1 LGNPTNIAIAGYVL
15 FSFLDFALFFLIKKL
30 PHNKPGFIIDQT
42 VLTDNSSGVSTGQI
56 LWTDIEDISVTEI
69 HRQKLI
75 MLQVV
80 NPIHYIDK
88 QTSVFKRKMMEM
100 NYKMYG
106 TPLSITSNG
115 LKLSFDDLLSMLT
128 DKLIASRQ

>member
-1 LGNPTNIAIAGYVL
+1 M
-15 FSFLDFALFFLIKKL
+15 

>member
-1 LGNPTNIAIAGYVL
+1 MGNPTNIAIAGYVL

-30 PHNKPGFIIDQT
+30 PQNKPGFIIDQT

-56 LWTDIEDISVTEI
+56 LWTDIEDISVIEI

-80 NPIHYIDK
+80 NPIYYIDK

-115 LKLSFDDLLSMLT
+115 LNFLLMT
-128 DKLIASRQ
+128 CYQC